1 MQITRWNP
9 FCDYCS
15 RSHRIPLETMP
26 IWMQK
31 IINVFPMAQGI
42 QLMKAT
48 FLGLP
53 VPNLCLPILVM
64 TAVGIICI
72 QIAVSFFKWESSA
85 SCRSRISNPSR
96 RTKYHRKAK
105 TSGQDLYYRLCCMFS
120 VCQTHSKKKCGAT
133 PFYGVTPHCIILT

>member
-53 VPNLCLPILVM
+53 IPNLCLPILVM

-96 RTKYHRKAK
+96 RMKYHHKAK
-105 TSGQDLYYRLCCMFS
+105 TSGKRPILQALLYVFCLS
-120 VCQTHSKKKCGAT
+120 NSQQKKCGAT
-133 PFYGVTPHCIILT
+133 PFYGVTPHFIFLT